1 MGKAPVGPS
10 PAPLTSSPCVALS
23 CRRVPWRAAGGS
35 MARAHPCP
43 LVQVGSVK
51 LLGLSSFVRDARS
64 RGPGD
69 HVLPALTTGSV
80 GVARGGC
87 SGSSLSGSQRSPCL
101 PAASSVGAGGLTRAS
116 LTLGPVGPIVEH
128 LLVVWPRRLS
138 LWPLGVASCGLLGP
152 FSGTGTSS
160 LSSGTGFPRLIF
172 CSLGSALRSAASR
185 GLC

>member
-1 MGKAPVGPS
+1 
-10 PAPLTSSPCVALS
+10 
-23 CRRVPWRAAGGS
+23 

-87 SGSSLSGSQRSPCL
+87 SGSSLSGRPALSLSTCCIVRGRGWTDAGFPYPRACRSYRGTL
-101 PAASSVGAGGLTRAS
+101 AGGVAQTALPLAVGCGFMWAAGSFLRDWDFLT
-116 LTLGPVGPIVEH
+116 
-128 LLVVWPRRLS
+128 
-138 LWPLGVASCGLLGP
+138 
-152 FSGTGTSS
+152 F
-160 LSSGTGFPRLIF
+160 
-172 CSLGSALRSAASR
+172 
-185 GLC
+185 